1 MKPALSQAID
11 ELRLQFDGRVRADD
25 LPDGG
30 VRVVV
35 EGVELGPPYVQPDTW
50 VGFTLTALYPY
61 ADVYPH
67 FVRPDLTRL
76 DGRAL
81 EMPLY
86 LNNSF
91 YGETAV
97 MVSRRTPTCG
107 PASPNHAARKLLK
120 VQAWLLSL

>member
-1 MKPALSQAID
+1 MKAAASQALE
-11 ELRLQFDGRVRADD
+11 ELRQQFGDRVSAEE

-30 VRVVV
+30 VQVVV
-35 EGVELGPPYVQPDTW
+35 EGVRLGEPFAQPDTW
-50 VGFTLTALYPY
+50 VGFTLSPLYPY

-67 FVRPDLTRL
+67 FVRPDLARS
-76 DGRAL
+76 DGSPL
-81 EMPLY
+81 QMPLY
-86 LNNSF
+86 PNNSF
-91 YGETAV
+91 YGRTAV